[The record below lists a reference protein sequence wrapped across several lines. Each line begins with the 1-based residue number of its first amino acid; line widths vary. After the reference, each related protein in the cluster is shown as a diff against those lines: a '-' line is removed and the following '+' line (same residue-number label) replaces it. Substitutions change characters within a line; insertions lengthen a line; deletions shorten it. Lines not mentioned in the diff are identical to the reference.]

1 MEQEPVLAAEV
12 LEQSGQQI
20 LQVEMELAL
29 VAAEADALVLL
40 EMDPLQQAR
49 LVEQEARR
57 MAELEGLVLQVRV
70 LMEILEEH
78 PAAEAAD
85 LFSRERRVVET
96 DRSD

>member
-1 MEQEPVLAAEV
+1 MLAAEV

-57 MAELEGLVLQVRV
+57 MAGLGDLVPRVPV
-70 LMEILEEH
+70 LMEILEQH
-78 PAAEAAD
+78 QAAAAAD
-85 LFSRERRVVET
+85 RFLRVLGAVEM